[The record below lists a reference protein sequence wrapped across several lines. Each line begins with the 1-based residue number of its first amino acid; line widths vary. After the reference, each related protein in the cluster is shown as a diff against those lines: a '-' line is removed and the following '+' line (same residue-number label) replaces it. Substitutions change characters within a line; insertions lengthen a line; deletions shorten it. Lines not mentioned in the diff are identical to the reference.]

1 MTAALHQTPA
11 SSTPLLAAR
20 SIEKSFGPVRAL
32 RGVDFEL
39 ARGQIHVL
47 MGENGAGKSTLIK
60 ALSGV
65 HPPDAGSLEL
75 EGRAIRPASPR
86 EAEAVG
92 ISTVFQEV
100 NLIPHMTVAE
110 NITLGREKVSRVFRR
125 IDRADSNR
133 RAQAAIARLGV
144 SINVRHELASCSI
157 AHQQLVAIARA
168 LDVSSKVLI
177 LDEPTSSLDREEVR
191 HLFEIMRRLR
201 DQGMG
206 IIFITHFLDQV
217 YEVADRITVLRDG
230 KRVGEYAPASLPRLE
245 LVSLMIGREFKPLDA
260 YTNAQVNAN
269 ASAASTNTQSTTPNQ
284 PPFLRASNLGHA
296 GKIEGI
302 TLAIAPGDTLGL
314 AGLLGSGRTETTR
327 LLFGADRPLQGT
339 LTIDGVPAR
348 ITSPRH
354 AIRSRIALTT
364 EDRKTL
370 GILPNLSVHENILIA
385 LQTRRGALRPI
396 KGREAHDLVEGFIRS
411 LGIKTPSPQTPIR
424 NLSGGNQQKVLLAR
438 WLATDPRL
446 LMLDEPTRGID
457 VGAKAEI
464 EKLIE
469 SLRQRGMAVLL
480 VGSDLEEIARLCA
493 RVIVLR
499 DRRQVAELSGPACAP
514 ASIMAAIAAHDPQ
527 PQSTSASH

>member
-1 MTAALHQTPA
+1 MTASLHQTPA
-11 SSTPLLAAR
+11 SSAPLLAAR
-20 SIEKSFGPVRAL
+20 GIEKSFGPVRAL
-32 RGVDFEL
+32 RGVDFQL
-39 ARGQIHVL
+39 APGQIHVL

-65 HPPDAGSLEL
+65 HPPDAGTLEL
-75 EGRAIRPASPR
+75 QGRAIAPTSPR
-86 EAEAVG
+86 EAEAQG

-100 NLIPHMTVAE
+100 NLIPHMSVAE
-110 NITLGREKVSRVFRR
+110 NITLGREKVSRILRR
-125 IDRADSNR
+125 IDRADSRR

-144 SINVRHELASCSI
+144 DINVRRELASCSI
-157 AHQQLVAIARA
+157 AQQQLVAIARA

-201 DQGMG
+201 GQGLG

-217 YEVADRITVLRDG
+217 YEVADRITILRDG
-230 KRVGEYAPASLPRLE
+230 KRVGEYDPAALPRFE
-245 LVSLMIGREFKPLDA
+245 LVSLMIGREFKPA
-260 YTNAQVNAN
+260 ERPAPPAAGQR
-269 ASAASTNTQSTTPNQ
+269 SAHA
-284 PPFLRASNLGHA
+284 PFLRASGLGRP
-296 GKIEGI
+296 GTVRNIS
-302 TLAIAPGDTLGL
+302 LDIAPGESLGL

-327 LLFGADRPLQGT
+327 LLFGADRAEEGT
-339 LTIDGVPAR
+339 LTIDGRPAP
-348 ITSPRH
+348 ITSPRR
-354 AIRSRIALTT
+354 AIRARIALTT
-364 EDRKTL
+364 EDRKAL

-385 LQTRRGALRPI
+385 LQAARGTLRPI
-396 KGREAHDLVEGFIRS
+396 RGREAHDLVLGFIRS
-411 LGIKTPSPQTPIR
+411 LGIKTPSAQTPIR

-464 EKLIE
+464 ERLIE
-469 SLRQRGMAVLL
+469 SLRQRGMALLL

-499 DRRQVAELSGPACAP
+499 DRRQVAELQGDQCHPAA
-514 ASIMAAIAAHDPQ
+514 IMAAIAAEHD
-527 PQSTSASH
+527 ASGKTDSDGTGPPGVQRL